1 MPGNEE
7 TARPNGGQ
15 RAQNNNQ
22 GLQIDDM
29 DAQSLHDQRTH
40 LMRGMLTLDAES
52 TDLKADFELGGIT
65 EIIYRQRMLN
75 NRQLYRDLME
85 QLLKVTL
92 KFYFFFFIDFG

>member
-29 DAQSLHDQRTH
+29 DAQSLHDQRTY

-85 QLLKVTL
+85 QLLKVML
-92 KFYFFFFIDFG
+92 KF